1 MSEKTDLIA
10 SASRFAIAVAI
21 VYFGY
26 QLAQIGSQV
35 PVITQSVEQ
44 VSRHVEP
51 ALEEVARVRVE
62 IGEVRQL
69 VPQVLEEVAAVREQM
84 PPIISEVAEIRR
96 QIPPLL
102 AQVEAINQQIDP
114 ILQRVDETVA
124 VVDQT
129 QQLIPQIVAAT
140 DNVAVALNDTRR
152 EVVPLVPKTLEEI
165 RLTRESVDPTLDRV
179 EDLVEDTYVKAL
191 DAIGSAESAGKQAS
205 EGAVKGFF
213 TGLVKL
219 PFELVGTL
227 ASPMV
232 KNIDANVAKQLT
244 EKDIELMVEAG
255 NRAVKSG
262 RLDQERLWENSES
275 GNSGSITIIRRFEL
289 QGLECYET
297 RIRISNRRKE
307 IQDKTEE
314 FCRNQENK
322 WVLANEVEGN

>member
-1 MSEKTDLIA
+1 MSEKADLIA
-10 SASRFAIAVAI
+10 SASRFAIAAAI

-35 PVITQSVEQ
+35 PAITQSVEQ
-44 VSRHVEP
+44 VSQHIEP
-51 ALEEVARVRVE
+51 ALDEVARVRAE

-69 VPQVLEEVAAVREQM
+69 VPQVLDEVAAVREQI
-84 PPIISEVAEIRR
+84 PPIVNEVAEVRR

-102 AQVEAINQQIDP
+102 AQVDP

-129 QQLIPQIVAAT
+129 QQQIPQIVAAT
-140 DNVAVALNDTRR
+140 DNAIVALNDTRR

-165 RLTRESVDPTLDRV
+165 RLTRESVDPTLDRI

-232 KNIDANVAKQLT
+232 KNIDADVAKQLT

-255 NRAVKSG
+255 NRVVKSG
-262 RLDQERLWENSES
+262 RLERERLWENSES
-275 GNSGSITIIRRFEL
+275 GNSGSIMIIRRFEL

-297 RIRISNRRKE
+297 RIRISNPRKE
-307 IQDKTEE
+307 IQDKTDE

-322 WVLANEVEGN
+322 WVQAKEVEDN